1 MNRSYFL
8 FLFFIFSFLL
18 VNPDYSFAQTASM
31 NLKSA
36 GCKTEYFCIKDL
48 AEAYETR
55 TGVSIDM
62 GRTGNKKAIFLL
74 LDKEL
79 DFAFTCKPLEKLAKS
94 FKLEQE
100 KIVGWKTIP
109 IAKDPLI
116 LLSNEKN
123 GVENLSSA
131 QIVDIFTGKI
141 KNWKEVGGADLPITL
156 AIIDPK
162 LESGMPTVFKE
173 CLECLDKEFDK
184 DAKPLPGPA
193 ELGNFVSSTPGGIT
207 FVNFISYK
215 KELGTLV
222 KINGVEPN
230 GETIKNNTYLLS
242 VTYNLIFDPSHKPV
256 ADFVDFCLSEEGQ
269 KAISKNFVFFTE

>member
-1 MNRSYFL
+1 MNRSYLVFL
-8 FLFFIFSFLL
+8 VVIFSFLF
-18 VNPDYSFAQTASM
+18 VNPDYLSAQTDAK

-48 AEAYETR
+48 AEAYGSR
-55 TGVSIDM
+55 TGVSIDL
-62 GRTGNKKAIFLL
+62 GKTGNKKAIFLM
-74 LDKEL
+74 LDKEI

-94 FKLEQE
+94 FKIEDQR
-100 KIVGWKTIP
+100 IVGWKTIP

-116 LLSNEKN
+116 LLSNDKN
-123 GVENLSSA
+123 GVEDLTSA

-141 KNWKEVGGADLPITL
+141 KNWKEVGGADLPIAL

-173 CLECLDKEFDK
+173 CLECLEAEFDK

-230 GETIKNNTYLLS
+230 SETIKNNTYLLS
-242 VTYNLIFDPSHKPV
+242 VTYNLIVDLSNKPV
-256 ADFVDFCLSEEGQ
+256 ADFVDFCLSDDGQ